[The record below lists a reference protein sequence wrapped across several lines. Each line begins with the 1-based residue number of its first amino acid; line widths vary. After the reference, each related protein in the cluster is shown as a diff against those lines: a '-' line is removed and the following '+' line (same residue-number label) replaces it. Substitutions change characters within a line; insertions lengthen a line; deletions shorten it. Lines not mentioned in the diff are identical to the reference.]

1 MIPSGFSDGPVIMK
15 GILRRRAILITLVYL
30 IPALACNFPSL
41 TERSDSS
48 GEFHAALTALANS
61 TIIEQPPIPIEGE
74 APATPSAGGINTATP
89 PVSGVHPLRTPGQ
102 VGSGT
107 QFVYFTQTGDTL
119 PTIAKRFGVEPE
131 EISSSQPIAP
141 EALLPLGLEL
151 LIPNVLGETQFSD
164 FLLPDSE
171 IIYSPTTTDFHIGEF
186 INDAGGYLSTYSEV
200 VNNHLISGVDIVQKV
215 AVENSINPRL
225 LLAVLEFR
233 SGWVF
238 GEPVD
243 PSQLAY
249 PIGFYVPDYK
259 GLYYELVLT
268 ATHLGLGY
276 YGWRTGSL
284 TSLTFTDDSVV
295 RLSPGLNAGSV
306 ALQNFFSKL
315 SDQEEWRETLYG
327 RDGFISLHQYLYGD
341 PWARDVQAG
350 PIFPTGLTQPELEL
364 PFAPG
369 ERWSFTGGPHLSW
382 NSGSPRGAID
392 FSPVTGEPPCTTSK
406 AWVTAS
412 AAGRVTRS
420 ADNVVA
426 IDLDSDGYE
435 QTGWVL
441 VYLHISKQD
450 SISSQEQVD
459 VDQHLGHPS
468 CERGNST
475 GTNVHIARKY
485 NGEWITIDGPQ
496 LFTLSGWKVVA
507 GQRSYQG
514 QLIKGGHVV
523 SANPG
528 GPSSSLII
536 RED

>member
-1 MIPSGFSDGPVIMK
+1 
-15 GILRRRAILITLVYL
+15 
-30 IPALACNFPSL
+30 
-41 TERSDSS
+41 
-48 GEFHAALTALANS
+48 
-61 TIIEQPPIPIEGE
+61 
-74 APATPSAGGINTATP
+74 
-89 PVSGVHPLRTPGQ
+89 
-102 VGSGT
+102 
-107 QFVYFTQTGDTL
+107 
-119 PTIAKRFGVEPE
+119 
-131 EISSSQPIAP
+131 
-141 EALLPLGLEL
+141 LLPPGLEL
-151 LIPNVLGETQFSD
+151 LIPNVLGKTQFSD

-171 IIYSPTTTDFHIGEF
+171 VIYSPTTTDFQIGEF
-186 INDAGGYLSTYSEV
+186 ITEAGGYLSVYSEV
-200 VNNHLISGVDIVQKV
+200 VNNNLFSGVEIVQKV

-238 GEPVD
+238 GDPVY
-243 PSQLAY
+243 PSQLAN
-249 PIGFYVPDYK
+249 PIGFYVPGYD
-259 GLYYELVLT
+259 GLYHELVLT

-284 TSLTFTDDSVV
+284 TSLTYKDGGVV
-295 RLSPGLNAGSV
+295 RISPGLNAGSV
-306 ALQNFFSKL
+306 ALQYFFSKL

-327 RDGFISLHQYLYGD
+327 REGFISLHQHLYGD
-341 PWARDVQAG
+341 PWVRDVQAG
-350 PIFPTGLTQPELEL
+350 PIFPAGLTQPELEL

-392 FSPVTGEPPCTTSK
+392 FSPVTGEPHCTTPT
-406 AWVTAS
+406 AWVTSS
-412 AAGRVTRS
+412 AAGLVTRS

-450 SISSQEQVD
+450 SISPGEQLA
-459 VDQHLGHPS
+459 VDQRLGHPS
-468 CERGNST
+468 CERGNTT

-485 NGEWITIDGPQ
+485 NGEWIPADGFIP
-496 LFTLSGWKVVA
+496 FILSGWEVQA

-514 QLIKGGHVV
+514 LLIKDGQVV

-528 GPSSSLII
+528 GPSSSLIV